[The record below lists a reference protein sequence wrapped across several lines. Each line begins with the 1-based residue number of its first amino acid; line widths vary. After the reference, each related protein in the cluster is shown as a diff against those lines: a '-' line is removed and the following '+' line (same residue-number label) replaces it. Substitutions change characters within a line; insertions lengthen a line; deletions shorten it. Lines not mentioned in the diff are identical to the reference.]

1 MYVYSGK
8 FLQASSEK
16 SDNSVEAQP
25 LWEYPCKA
33 LSSSFDIIKLDLTR
47 NVNFDERKRITG
59 TVPILE

>member
-1 MYVYSGK
+1 M
-8 FLQASSEK
+8 SSEK
-16 SDNSVEAQP
+16 SDNPVEAQP

-59 TVPILE
+59 EIPILE